1 MENTIKTDIVAE
13 EVIALMDKFNAILK
27 TIKIGEDYF
36 RHANYILEQMKDP
49 GSYRPIK
56 SINDVVD
63 RGRFYNAST
72 GQWCTRE
79 IKGERG
85 REKATDYTKKTST
98 TLSARDGR
106 IALFNHNNPNV
117 AGFIFDRSKCIIKP
131 KYIFPSNA
139 NTDQRWWIKK
149 TNTDEKE
156 HQMVRAI
163 DFDDLCKE
171 IDAVRSQGKVPKQ
184 NELLARLRSDSIVGV
199 FSVSDNHKDRCAA
212 SFMRAMVY
220 DQLNVVVP
228 LFIVTQSDGIQIYD
242 QQRQVQDLHKS
253 LMLPKKTREYFYA
266 TYVLKK
272 FPELSRQMVGR
283 VESPPVVEALPTELS
298 SVVLSY
304 LGEES
309 LKKVICRAI
318 DSDQFSEN
326 NETLIEGAI
335 RFFLNTGRESHVNF
349 ITSQLIRAVKK
360 KSFFSGL
367 ISVFIKH
374 KVHVLLSPEDWDLF
388 QLHLIRFGRP
398 DDFDRFAKYRP
409 LVLSSKIK
417 ISLFETYSI
426 AGEKP
431 YIGRKFNISLHNLL
445 TMSVLYN
452 PESYAY
458 FKRNFDSSH
467 VLDDLLKLKLK
478 NEDRFINNSS
488 YYWVWSCG
496 GAKFRSDITI
506 DKKLINDAEQV
517 ALNHINDPAYY
528 DNFYDAKVEGK
539 ACDNVNSPLLASA
552 YNDQLTAVQYHQQ
565 RQQLDYQIKRVLN
578 HSYPNSAGDVKNPQK
593 NFPIAMFISAAI
605 ILTTLIFGS
614 LAVAAIIPK
623 SQLDLATGV
632 MDALAV
638 LLNNAK
644 QSALLPWFGTAI
656 FIGSI
661 GGLSTWMS
669 GPTRNL
675 MRAAQD
681 GNAPKI
687 FSRTN
692 RFDAPSAMLMVQGLI
707 FTLLCG
713 VFMLFPKFNSAYWL
727 LSDITSQLSIMVY
740 LLIFAAVIYLSYN
753 QPNQHRPF
761 KIPGGKIG
769 VWLIAGISWITCLV
783 VFMLGFIPPEQ
794 LHIVNIT
801 TFETILCTGIVATL
815 LSGIII
821 SRKNNTTIK
830 K

>member
-578 HSYPNSAGDVKNPQK
+578 HSYPNSAIADKVNELCCSSGLVNDPSDYATVLDCLDQTKNLLEQPDANKIDDYVKHATKLRNVSS
-593 NFPIAMFISAAI
+593 IARQ
-605 ILTTLIFGS
+605 
-614 LAVAAIIPK
+614 AVGA
-623 SQLDLATGV
+623 
-632 MDALAV
+632 
-638 LLNNAK
+638 
-644 QSALLPWFGTAI
+644 
-656 FIGSI
+656 
-661 GGLSTWMS
+661 
-669 GPTRNL
+669 
-675 MRAAQD
+675 
-681 GNAPKI
+681 
-687 FSRTN
+687 
-692 RFDAPSAMLMVQGLI
+692 AMLVI
-707 FTLLCG
+707 G
-713 VFMLFPKFNSAYWL
+713 V
-727 LSDITSQLSIMVY
+727 TVGV
-740 LLIFAAVIYLSYN
+740 AAVILSSV
-753 QPNQHRPF
+753 F
-761 KIPGGKIG
+761 SFGVTGALLVGVVSVSSVGILGGSAAFFSGREKGASHAAYHAAYHAAEDLRQRDDLLGG
-769 VWLIAGISWITCLV
+769 V
-783 VFMLGFIPPEQ
+783 M
-794 LHIVNIT
+794 
-801 TFETILCTGIVATL
+801 AT
-815 LSGIII
+815 
-821 SRKNNTTIK
+821 
-830 K
+830 